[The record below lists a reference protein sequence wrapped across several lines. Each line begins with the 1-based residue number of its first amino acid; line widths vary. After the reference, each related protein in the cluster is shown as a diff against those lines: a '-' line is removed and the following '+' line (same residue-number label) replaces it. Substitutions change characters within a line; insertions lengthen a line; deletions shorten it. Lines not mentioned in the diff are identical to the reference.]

1 MSGPRER
8 DPGLQP
14 ERTLLSW
21 QRTLFLLAV
30 VTLLYLR
37 VPPEDTLAGTVGQLI
52 AVGILFG
59 TSTVLAVHLQKRW
72 RQTDHGRR
80 ADGSCDRP
88 RPGPPVGARRRE
100 PAVLGISVIAIVSA
114 FPASAVALEVQGPP
128 WSLPVRPLELR

>member
-80 ADGSCDRP
+80 ADGSLRP
-88 RPGPPVGARRRE
+88 PAPLARPWALVAVRL
-100 PAVLGISVIAIVSA
+100 AVLGICVIVIVSA
-114 FPASAVALEVQGPP
+114 FPA
-128 WSLPVRPLELR
+128 